1 MWRRPSLAL
10 RSRSDTLRM
19 PRSRTQPHTARA
31 EADTREAADA
41 TGRFRPMQVS
51 HIDTVFLWVGDL
63 DRAVAWYRDRLG
75 IEPGPR
81 YGAWQSMALAGE
93 TVFAL
98 HQGPGGHRLNDSFSC
113 VIFVK

>member
-1 MWRRPSLAL
+1 
-10 RSRSDTLRM
+10 
-19 PRSRTQPHTARA
+19 
-31 EADTREAADA
+31 
-41 TGRFRPMQVS
+41 MQVS

-81 YGAWQSMALAGE
+81 YGRWQSMTLGGE

-98 HQGPGGHRLNDSFSC
+98 HQGPGGHAAVNAVVGFRVDDLDAAIATLAASGIEPVDANVTDTGYKRFTTFSDPDGNHIQL
-113 VIFVK
+113 VELA